1 MMKKLLIAM
10 LALVSIAVVAAGCGG
25 DKKAAPAADKKVA
38 IKVGATAVPHAEILN
53 HIKAGLAKDGVNMEV
68 IEFSDYV
75 KPNLSLNDKE
85 LDANFFQHEPYLNK
99 FVAERKLALVSAGK
113 VHIEPMGIYSKK
125 IKDIKAV
132 PDGAKIAIPNDPT
145 NGGRALAILQSAKLL
160 KLKDGVGVNAT
171 VGDIT
176 GNDKKLK
183 IVEIEAALLPR
194 SMDDVDLSVINSNFA
209 MEAKLNPVKDSLAIE
224 GSSSAYGNILTVK
237 EGNENT
243 DWAKALKAALE
254 SKKVADFI
262 SQKYGGAVVST
273 VDNPTDGFDS
283 SVDYSKLS
291 GTTITVA
298 ASPTPHAEILAV
310 AKGILAEK
318 NVKLDVKEFTDYVQP
333 NNVVESGEI
342 NANYF
347 QHLPYLEDFN
357 KENNT
362 HIASIATIHVEPM
375 GLYGGKQTTLDA
387 IKK

>member
-1 MMKKLLIAM
+1 MKNSYKKIISAIITSLLVLSAFAGCSGKSKAIT
-10 LALVSIAVVAAGCGG
+10 IAVPNDTTNEARALLLLEEQGVIKLKEGAG
-25 DKKAAPAADKKVA
+25 
-38 IKVGATAVPHAEILN
+38 ISATVKDIAEN
-53 HIKAGLAKDGVNMEV
+53 PQN
-68 IEFSDYV
+68 IEFKEV
-75 KPNLSLNDKE
+75 EAAQLPN
-85 LDANFFQHEPYLNK
+85 
-99 FVAERKLALVSAGK
+99 V
-113 VHIEPMGIYSKK
+113 
-125 IKDIKAV
+125 
-132 PDGAKIAIPNDPT
+132 
-145 NGGRALAILQSAKLL
+145 
-160 KLKDGVGVNAT
+160 LKD
-171 VGDIT
+171 
-176 GNDKKLK
+176 
-183 IVEIEAALLPR
+183 
-194 SMDDVDLSVINSNFA
+194 VDYAVINSNYA
-209 MEAKLNPVKDSLAIE
+209 ISADLNPVKDSLAIE

-310 AKGILAEK
+310 AKEILAEK